1 MIIHA
6 ARIRFSFILLILL
19 SFSVS
24 LVSCSWF
31 RDEKK
36 PTDIIHQLQEMSD
49 MATVEY
55 TISKV
60 VKVDDAPG
68 WYKYGERKLLISC
81 KARIKAGISMAEIL
95 EDDISVSG
103 NSITLYIPQSRVISL
118 NMDPES
124 IHEEYSKTGLF
135 RSTFTNEERYNFLQ
149 QAEKE
154 IKENIAE
161 MGILARADAHAV
173 SFFESWLRLM
183 GFEQVHVITK
193 PAVPGI

>member
-1 MIIHA
+1 MHISTSN
-6 ARIRFSFILLILL
+6 IR
-19 SFSVS
+19 VS
-24 LVSCSWF
+24 LIVLTILVFSGSSISCS
-31 RDEKK
+31 RSGSEKN
-36 PTDIIHQLQEMSD
+36 PAEIIHQLQEMSD

-55 TISKV
+55 VISKV
-60 VKVDDAPG
+60 VKVNDVPG

-81 KARIKAGISMAEIL
+81 KARIKAGINMARID
-95 EDDISVSG
+95 EDDIAVSG
-103 NSITLYIPQSRVISL
+103 QSITLYIPQARLISL

-124 IHEEYSKTGLF
+124 IKEEYSKTGFF
-135 RSTFTNEERYNFLQ
+135 RSNFTNEDRYNFLQ

-183 GFEQVHVITK
+183 GFEQVQVFTK
-193 PAVPGI
+193 PSVPGI